1 MKITKSELKK
11 LIREEVQ
18 SLGVQPAS
26 YDELLDGLK
35 AVTQALSDVVGHGG
49 GPYDH
54 LISDLDY
61 AKDLIRRS
69 SK

>member
-1 MKITKSELKK
+1 MKITKQQLKQIIK
-11 LIREEVQ
+11 EEIQ
-18 SLGVQPAS
+18 SLDVSPAS

-35 AVTQALSDVVGHGG
+35 TVTQALSDVVGHGG

-61 AKDLIRRS
+61 AKDLIGRS

>member
-1 MKITKSELKK
+1 MHGADPSANILPSDPP
-11 LIREEVQ
+11 V
-18 SLGVQPAS
+18 S
-26 YDELLDGLK
+26 YHELLDGLK
-35 AVTQALSDVVGHGG
+35 TVTQALSDVVGQGG

-61 AKDLIRRS
+61 AKDLIGRS